1 MSGYD
6 FDDPYVVIERHE
18 TSVGSFLFGLAV
30 GAGVALLFAPRTGEE
45 MRRRMGREARR
56 VSRRA
61 QKVANDVTGTVTDSF
76 QQARDEVENR
86 IDAAR
91 QAHDLK
97 RQQVSR
103 AVQAGRRAADDAR
116 DELERRI
123 AETKAAY
130 DAGPEPAPSAG
141 RRARASKPPASSSP
155 ASNGIDDESV

>member
-6 FDDPYVVIERHE
+6 FDEPYVVIERHE

-30 GAGVALLFAPRTGEE
+30 GAGIALLFAPRTGEE
-45 MRRRMGREARR
+45 MRRRMGSQARR

-61 QKVANDVTGTVTDSF
+61 QQVANEVGDTVTDSF
-76 QQARDEVENR
+76 QQARDEVETR
-86 IDAAR
+86 IDRAR
-91 QAHDLK
+91 QALELK

-103 AVQAGRRAADDAR
+103 AVDAGRRAADEAR

-130 DAGPEPAPSAG
+130 DAGS
-141 RRARASKPPASSSP
+141 SPPA
-155 ASNGIDDESV
+155 NGEPDTR